1 MAGTTKIKSM
11 ELRAAI
17 QAAVDAG
24 NISPTEVL
32 EYLEDNGYDPI
43 PHRATVISILPSCG
57 VVQIRQ
63 AWIMKS
69 ELEAEDE
76 E

>member
-1 MAGTTKIKSM
+1 MARRTIESAA

-32 EYLEDNGYDPI
+32 EWLEDNDCEPL
-43 PHRATVISILPSCG
+43 PSRTTVISILPSCG
-57 VVQIRQ
+57 VVMLRS
-63 AWIMKS
+63 AWILKS
-69 ELEAEDE
+69 ELDAEGE
-76 E
+76 